1 MPEPITIPVDV
12 TYVDDEP
19 LFEEKKGEPYVQ
31 EQSRHHNNF
40 YYDPELIDSFL
51 NEVNKADNKLEIAT
65 QLIKQMYEVGG
76 RRWNH
81 LETTDVA
88 YEGMAMAILQLLSQ
102 HKGDRDDQENVVE
115 ELLNKIYGF
124 HPSYFFGEERTLDE
138 NIRDVRGHK
147 NQAKLEEYLRDY
159 HVRNKTPRAK
169 QWTVGL
175 FTEAYYMP
183 PGKEL
188 RYQYSVPGATSL
200 TFQDL
205 DYPELKEIF
214 SVPSNLSGK
223 IQVGDM
229 MEVTAKTP
237 KSSSANIYKGK
248 LDGHEKAIY
257 LPAWMFNKDNQSK
270 EKNNQYSLRRTPKK
284 WTKNKFRKGK
294 HSIKKGVHRVRRK
307 IGIGGGSQRRHRSKL
322 TRGKYKTKKKHK
334 TRKRIKSRRL

>member
-1 MPEPITIPVDV
+1 MPEPITIPVNAEDV
-12 TYVDDEP
+12 EDDEDEP
-19 LFEEKKGEPYVQ
+19 LFESEKSGNGEEYADDKPLFDSPYRGSVEEKKSYAEAPPARPDQ
-31 EQSRHHNNF
+31 RLKNKINE
-40 YYDPELIDSFL
+40 FL
-51 NEVNKADNKLEIAT
+51 NT
-65 QLIKQMYEVGG
+65 
-76 RRWNH
+76 
-81 LETTDVA
+81 
-88 YEGMAMAILQLLSQ
+88 
-102 HKGDRDDQENVVE
+102 
-115 ELLNKIYGF
+115 
-124 HPSYFFGEERTLDE
+124 
-138 NIRDVRGHK
+138 
-147 NQAKLEEYLRDY
+147 
-159 HVRNKTPRAK
+159 
-169 QWTVGL
+169 
-175 FTEAYYMP
+175 
-183 PGKEL
+183 PGKERGVPPPDDVSPYIAEIDLFKFALREGLHDEEARVIYEKFEEAEREQLGIKYSL
-188 RYQYSVPGATSL
+188 RYQHSVPRAPSL
-200 TFQDL
+200 IFQDL

-307 IGIGGGSQRRHRSKL
+307 IGIGGGSQRRRRSKL

-334 TRKRIKSRRL
+334 TRKRIKSRRF